1 MYISIITHLSVAETA
16 VIVSWPFI
24 NPPTF
29 PNSVNFWG
37 CGPLFSNVTQK
48 IQFSTSVISFYYR
61 YFFIKNRFFLSV
73 LPRFTYCGELC
84 LPASFDLPAFTSETP
99 RDSIFVTRSVLS
111 AEKVLEPATSTDT
124 VKAFNFLQVTDVSA
138 RSHTAARARVVSR
151 EEVTY
156 GASCPAFSPITWYAW
171 GLQVFMWSFGNTAQR
186 LINTGRSSVLW
197 TRAVLWVV
205 VTFHNF
211 VI

>member
-1 MYISIITHLSVAETA
+1 M
-16 VIVSWPFI
+16 VSWPFI

-37 CGPLFSNVTQK
+37 CGPLFSNITQK
-48 IQFSTSVISFYYR
+48 IQFSASVISFYYR

-99 RDSIFVTRSVLS
+99 RDSIFVARSVLS
-111 AEKVLEPATSTDT
+111 AEKVLEPGTSTDT

-138 RSHTAARARVVSR
+138 RSQRRQSARGLARGSDVRRVMPC
-151 EEVTY
+151 VFTNHVI
-156 GASCPAFSPITWYAW
+156 CL
-171 GLQVFMWSFGNTAQR
+171 GLAGIHVK
-186 LINTGRSSVLW
+186 LW
-197 TRAVLWVV
+197 KHCATVNKHRKE
-205 VTFHNF
+205 
-211 VI
+211 